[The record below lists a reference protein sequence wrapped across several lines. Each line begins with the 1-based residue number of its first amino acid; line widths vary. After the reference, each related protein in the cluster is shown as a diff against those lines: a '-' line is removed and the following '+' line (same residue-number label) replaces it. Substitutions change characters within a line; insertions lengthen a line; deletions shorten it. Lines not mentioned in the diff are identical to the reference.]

1 MMETCKKAADS
12 QRPSA
17 VVSVEAKFGM
27 LLKSEGDI
35 NLLLLN
41 ISTVFRNRTGPL
53 GSTFHPMKSHAG
65 FQITSVCR

>member
-27 LLKSEGDI
+27 LLKAEA
-35 NLLLLN
+35 
-41 ISTVFRNRTGPL
+41 STYYYLTLAQFSGTGL
-53 GSTFHPMKSHAG
+53 GH
-65 FQITSVCR
+65 